1 MNLQAVKTIA
11 LTVTTALVTL
21 NSYSQPVSDRA
32 VIPVALTLNQILRLN
47 VEDGGNIE
55 FVFNRIDDYEVGI
68 QNGASGF
75 YDTRLTIASSTRW
88 VLAMGAEDA
97 TLIGVDNPANLLPLA
112 YVGFQLISAGVHV
125 FGTELTDPATAN
137 AAAIPLAPYPVTV
150 ISSAAAGA
158 AGATNA
164 GDVLDNIID
173 INWNANTVAVNA
185 VAGIVPLI
193 DLSQTPDRYV
203 TNVLLDISIA
213 P

>member
-1 MNLQAVKTIA
+1 MNLQVVKTIA

-68 QNGASGF
+68 VNGASGF